1 MNKEKV
7 EIKELNVAQLREKIE
22 SLRRELF
29 NLKLNASTAHVKD
42 YSQFEKLRR
51 NIARAETYLR
61 QRTHD
66 AAQAA

>member
-7 EIKELNVAQLREKIE
+7 EIKELNALQLKDKIE

-29 NLKLNASTAHVKD
+29 NLKLNASTSHVKD
-42 YSQFEKLRR
+42 YSQFVKLRK

-61 QRTHD
+61 QKNH